1 VDETEGFRSGLRRIG
16 TKEGGGWDGGVGE
29 NDWGGELGIGDVGV
43 RAFGSEWSTVCSN
56 RSLNGAQKYSACKT
70 ELA

>member
-1 VDETEGFRSGLRRIG
+1 LRRTG
-16 TKEGGGWDGGVGE
+16 TTVGGGWDAGWSGG
-29 NDWGGELGIGDVGV
+29 DWGGELGLGTVEV
-43 RAFGSEWSTVCSN
+43 RVCDSEWSALCSN